1 MIQFKE
7 EIDIKCILSNNG
19 ISRTKFRIDLLKLFY
34 SSKKSL
40 SIENIFHFF
49 SKSINKVT
57 IYRALE
63 SFENKGLIHKVPDYN
78 NLKRYSLCKI
88 KECVSGFHKHNHGH
102 FICYSCDQTF
112 CVEDVK
118 SPDITNLKGFDVQEL
133 KLTLEGY
140 CSSCKI
146 N

>member
-1 MIQFKE
+1 MIHFKE
-7 EIDIKCILSNNG
+7 EIDITCILSNNG

-34 SSKKSL
+34 TSKKSL
-40 SIENIFHFF
+40 SIENIFKFF

-88 KECVSGFHKHNHGH
+88 KECISGFHKHNHGH

-112 CVEDVK
+112 CIEDIK